1 MPNTYPHNAKSVFL
15 SCIDDRLVAADA
27 QFAASV
33 GTAFHPRLAGGA
45 LALLDPATMPVA
57 MQQLAI
63 PYVLAGVTEVY
74 LESHTGCG
82 AYKLA
87 GVTFESNEAEIKR
100 LYSDLDEAEDNA
112 RAALIEAGAPESDVK
127 IHTRVVDPG
136 GNLLERP

>member
-1 MPNTYPHNAKSVFL
+1 MSNTHPHNAKSIFL

-27 QFAASV
+27 QFADSI
-33 GTAFHPRLAGGA
+33 GTAFHPRLAGGG
-45 LALLDPATMPVA
+45 LALLDPATRAVA

-87 GVTFESNEAEIKR
+87 GVTFDSDADEIDR
-100 LYSDLDEAEDNA
+100 LYQDLDDAADDA
-112 RAALIEAGAPESDVK
+112 RAALLEAGAAEETVVV
-127 IHTRVVDPG
+127 HTRVVDPAG
-136 GNLLERP
+136 ALQERV